1 MLNPAAAGLRRGQ
14 GESGMDGDSAA
25 ADAEFADQV
34 DEFDRQIRQTVEDA
48 LSVSTWTAGERM
60 SDLEERLEREVREA
74 VAYEAGKSG
83 VLEMVR
89 QSFPDNPAAS
99 KESCIQTVTPE
110 QIGAT
115 LRSVLF
121 NGLVEACDG
130 TRVSYDTLPISVIQ
144 IGLCMTTY
152 LDDGEPTS
160 VGHRLYRHDMV
171 RRHDNAE
178 EELLAFLQQR
188 ARSSKPDENGDVAG
202 ISDMLVR
209 AIMEHGERYLLTERS
224 KKPWRMGHGLPYP
237 YEMMT
242 GSGSA
247 KIIELSLELLPKLLG
262 EHKKFVFV
270 PSETGDRALRTI
282 ANALQPLQYAV
293 LTNTKY
299 IIDAYLRGSYRG
311 KYSVFKPSLLRFR
324 DEIASKVVVGVY
336 KASRFSPGHI
346 FYAHEDH
353 VHEAALIAM
362 ADSALQEHRGF
373 PNLIDIADRLCKST
387 FDPSGIAAN
396 VNAVFAAQGEPFRYL
411 LERSTRA

>member
-1 MLNPAAAGLRRGQ
+1 MRPMAAAGLRRGQ
-14 GESGMDGDSAA
+14 GGSGTDGDTAA
-25 ADAEFADQV
+25 ADADFADQV
-34 DEFDRQIRQTVEDA
+34 DEFDRQMRQMVDDA

-60 SDLEERLEREVREA
+60 SDLEERLEREVRDA

-99 KESCIQTVTPE
+99 KESCVETVTPE

-178 EELLAFLQQR
+178 EELLAFLYQR
-188 ARSSKPDENGDVAG
+188 APSSKPDENGDVAG

-209 AIMEHGERYLLTERS
+209 AIMEHGERYLFTERS
-224 KKPWRMGHGLPYP
+224 KKPWRMGHGLPFP

-242 GSGSA
+242 GRARARSSSSRWICCPSCWASPQEVRLRPQRDGRPRA
-247 KIIELSLELLPKLLG
+247 ADYRERAAAAAVRGADQYQIHHQQLPERQLPRQIQG
-262 EHKKFVFV
+262 VRTASSSV
-270 PSETGDRALRTI
+270 P
-282 ANALQPLQYAV
+282 
-293 LTNTKY
+293 
-299 IIDAYLRGSYRG
+299 
-311 KYSVFKPSLLRFR
+311 
-324 DEIASKVVVGVY
+324 
-336 KASRFSPGHI
+336 
-346 FYAHEDH
+346 
-353 VHEAALIAM
+353 
-362 ADSALQEHRGF
+362 
-373 PNLIDIADRLCKST
+373 
-387 FDPSGIAAN
+387 
-396 VNAVFAAQGEPFRYL
+396 
-411 LERSTRA
+411 